1 MGAGRTGLFP
11 GTKGSDSQQITLFPA
26 PISVHHRGPTYD
38 MNDGCGES
46 IGGAGSVDVGIRSED
61 RVLLLIPLDILKM
74 CLRWRIGAIT
84 EGGLLS
90 WIQKRLNDKRYRMK
104 PTELRRILEIY
115 LIRLQETKSAGK
127 GYDHNAFLS
136 VIEKLEKKLKA
147 L

>member
-1 MGAGRTGLFP
+1 MGGGRTGLFP
-11 GTKGSDSQQITLFPA
+11 GTKGSDFQQITLFPD
-26 PISVHHRGPTYD
+26 PIPVYHRGPAYAI
-38 MNDGCGES
+38 NDVGG
-46 IGGAGSVDVGIRSED
+46 IGGISSVGADIHPQD
-61 RVLLLIPLDILKM
+61 RILLLTPIDVLKM
-74 CLRWRIGAIT
+74 CLHWRIGAIT

-90 WIQKRLNDKRYRMK
+90 WIRKRLNDKQYRMK

>member
-11 GTKGSDSQQITLFPA
+11 GTKGSDFQQITLFPD

-38 MNDGCGES
+38 MNDGSGES
-46 IGGAGSVDVGIRSED
+46 VGGIGSVGVGIRSQD
-61 RVLLLIPLDILKM
+61 RALLLIPLDVLKM

-90 WIQKRLNDKRYRMK
+90 WIQRRLNDKRYRMK
-104 PTELRRILEIY
+104 PTVLKRVLESY
-115 LIRLQETKSAGK
+115 LIQLQETKSAGK
-127 GYDHNAFLS
+127 GYDYNAFLA
-136 VIEKLEKKLKA
+136 VVEKLEKKLKS